1 MSTESLLF
9 AGAAVFFAAVAA
21 LYGVTSDEPA
31 GSVLL
36 TLPVGALALVAVY
49 LRLQGR
55 RIGGPRPEDLP
66 DAVPGAGT
74 GDIGYF
80 PNSSAWPFVMAFG
93 AVMTANAFVFGIW
106 LAILGGLVFLAAVL
120 GYAMEAET

>member
-1 MSTESLLF
+1 M
-9 AGAAVFFAAVAA
+9 
-21 LYGVTSDEPA
+21 
-31 GSVLL
+31 
-36 TLPVGALALVAVY
+36 
-49 LRLQGR
+49 
-55 RIGGPRPEDLP
+55 
-66 DAVPGAGT
+66 PGAGT

>member
-1 MSTESLLF
+1 HPLRAAGLRRPPPRAGPDGLVTPGGRSMGTESLLF

-55 RIGGPRPEDLP
+55 RIGRPRPEDLP
-66 DAVPGAGT
+66 AAVPGAGT
-74 GDIGYF
+74 GDTGYF
-80 PNSSAWPFVMAFG
+80 PHRSAWPFVLGCA
-93 AVMTANAFVFGIW
+93 
-106 LAILGGLVFLAAVL
+106 AI
-120 GYAMEAET
+120 M